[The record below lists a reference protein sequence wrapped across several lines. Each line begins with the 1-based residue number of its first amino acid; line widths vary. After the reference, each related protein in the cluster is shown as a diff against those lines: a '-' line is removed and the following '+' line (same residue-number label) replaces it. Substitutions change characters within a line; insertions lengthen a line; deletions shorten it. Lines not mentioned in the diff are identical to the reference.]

1 MQKNVLAFDFG
12 ASSGRAIV
20 GKYYHGKLELEE
32 VHRFPNYPVE
42 EEGGLYW
49 DIDYL
54 FQQVIKGIEVATSNY
69 PIDSLGI
76 DTWGV
81 DFGLLD
87 KEGQLLKRPRNYRDP
102 RTKDILAKVN
112 PILPL
117 EEIYQQTG
125 NQLMEINTLFQ
136 LLAIKWQDPE
146 LFKKADQLL
155 MMPDL
160 LNYLLTDKKVAE
172 RSIASTAQFV
182 NPHSKEWDETLL
194 HTFDLLK
201 KLFPTLVETGNSL
214 GYIKPSLGLPKI
226 KVFNICEHDTA
237 SAVVSVPSN
246 QRFLFVSC
254 GTWSLVGT
262 ELPAPII
269 NNKAFHYNL
278 TNESGINGSARFLKN
293 CTGLWIIQE
302 VKRNFE
308 ALGRTY
314 SFAEMT
320 DQANQARP
328 FQCLI
333 DTDDAVFVAPGN
345 MIRRIQE
352 YAKETQ
358 QSIPETDG
366 EIARCVYES
375 LAMKY
380 KYTFLEITDAV
391 GAEFDTVNIVG
402 GGSQAAILCQMVA
415 DASNMRVCAGPVE
428 ATAIGNVAVQ
438 LMAQGVFE
446 DLTAVREWVK
456 EVAEV
461 KYYYPTLNNR
471 EWDRQFS
478 RYQKI
483 MNMKK

>member
-1 MQKNVLAFDFG
+1 M
-12 ASSGRAIV
+12 
-20 GKYYHGKLELEE
+20 
-32 VHRFPNYPVE
+32 
-42 EEGGLYW
+42 
-49 DIDYL
+49 
-54 FQQVIKGIEVATSNY
+54 
-69 PIDSLGI
+69 
-76 DTWGV
+76 
-81 DFGLLD
+81 
-87 KEGQLLKRPRNYRDP
+87 
-102 RTKDILAKVN
+102 
-112 PILPL
+112 
-117 EEIYQQTG
+117 
-125 NQLMEINTLFQ
+125 
-136 LLAIKWQDPE
+136 
-146 LFKKADQLL
+146 
-155 MMPDL
+155 
-160 LNYLLTDKKVAE
+160 
-172 RSIASTAQFV
+172 
-182 NPHSKEWDETLL
+182 
-194 HTFDLLK
+194 
-201 KLFPTLVETGNSL
+201 
-214 GYIKPSLGLPKI
+214 
-226 KVFNICEHDTA
+226 
-237 SAVVSVPSN
+237 PSN

-320 DQANQARP
+320 DQANQPRP